1 MADLRRLWFLVPAQ
15 YTTNYASAY
24 RPWLSMASGTD
35 NAYLQATKAVN
46 NDLDDP
52 MITSG
57 DLENPFYI
65 YTDGITG
72 VDGIFFEGANWEDSG
87 YFLISY
93 MENSIAADDRLVVSE
108 VVGDAQIHPTID
120 TDTIV
125 TTATGAGLIKYT
137 TESTAAFT
145 RVRFEADTPLAHLTL
160 PNIWIGKVYEI
171 DGLYALGSTRGLEYL
186 QRESE
191 KSASGVPITQQVS
204 SASFG
209 RTLRTWSLSFE
220 WITETQLTMLKNI
233 YLACQGFRPFKMV
246 SNTEIGFEHYAVAF
260 SAPLGITQVENGYYT
275 VSVNLVEHN

>member
-1 MADLRRLWFLVPAQ
+1 MADLRRLWFLIPAQ

-52 MITSG
+52 MVTSG

-72 VDGIFFEGANWEDSG
+72 VNGIFFESANWGESG

-108 VVGDAQIHPTID
+108 VFGDALIHPLVD

-125 TTATGAGLIKYT
+125 NSSTGSGLIVY
-137 TESTAAFT
+137 SGISSAAFS
-145 RVRFEADTPLAHLTL
+145 RVRFEAASPTAHLVL
-160 PNIWIGKVYEI
+160 PNIWIGKVYEM
-171 DGLYALGSTRGLEYL
+171 DALYALGSTRNLEYL
-186 QRESE
+186 QRDSD

-220 WITETQLTMLKNI
+220 WITETQLTALKDVFN
-233 YLACQGFRPFKMV
+233 ACQGFRPFKMV

-260 SAPLGITQVENGYYT
+260 SAPLGVTQVENGYYT